1 MGIVSAAENI
11 ISKAI
16 ANPSLNRTGLLYIK
30 PGNKIW
36 NPYGLYDFITEKLI

>member
-16 ANPSLNRTGLLYIK
+16 ANPSLNRTGLLYK